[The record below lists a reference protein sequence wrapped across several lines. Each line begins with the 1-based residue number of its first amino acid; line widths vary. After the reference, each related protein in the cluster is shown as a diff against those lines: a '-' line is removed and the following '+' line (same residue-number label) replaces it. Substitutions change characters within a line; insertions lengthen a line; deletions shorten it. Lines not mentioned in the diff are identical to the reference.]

1 MLYFSSIAFMI
12 DDLKNRY
19 GSFHGNPKENK
30 GIKNV
35 YAGLYL
41 ALTMT
46 KRKFMGEQLGVAQL

>member
-30 GIKNV
+30 GIKTFTLVSLINV
-35 YAGLYL
+35 HMHAHVPKAKFHYARAY
-41 ALTMT
+41 
-46 KRKFMGEQLGVAQL
+46 